1 MLEVEKMEK
10 TKKHPQ
16 KSIHFIQMVSFIFE
30 RGVEAFRIKELKK
43 QSGI

>member
-1 MLEVEKMEK
+1 MQKK

-16 KSIHFIQMVSFIFE
+16 KSIHFIQMVSFILNAVSKRF
-30 RGVEAFRIKELKK
+30 VIKELKK